1 MSDHNV
7 LPLAPR
13 DLLILVVLA
22 ESPSHGYGIIKS
34 VEAQS
39 SSGVLLDPANLYRV
53 LRRMKGEGWIEEAGP
68 DEAGRR
74 KTYGITEAGRRVL
87 HREVRR
93 LETLLASARPAMAK

>member
-1 MSDHNV
+1 MNDQNA

-13 DLLILVVLA
+13 DLLVLVVLA

-34 VEAQS
+34 VESQS

-53 LRRMKGEGWIEEAGP
+53 LRRMKGEGWIEEAGH
-68 DEAGRR
+68 DESGRR
-74 KTYGITEAGRRVL
+74 RTYAITDAGRRVL
-87 HREVRR
+87 RQEVQR